1 MRYANDVGTRTKVDA
16 ELSSELRLGVM
27 RLARRLRQQRTDE
40 SYTPSQLSAL
50 AALDRHGALTPG
62 ELAAHEHMQPP
73 SMTRIVAA
81 LEAADLVT
89 RADHPTD
96 GRLVVLT
103 VTPAGAALLAADRRR
118 RDAWLTKRLAEL
130 SPDELSALRAAAPV
144 LERLLGV

>member
-1 MRYANDVGTRTKVDA
+1 MRYANDVTSRAKVDPQ
-16 ELSSELRLGVM
+16 LSSELRMGVM

-81 LEAADLVT
+81 LEDAGLVA
-89 RADHPTD
+89 RAGHATD

-103 VTPAGAALLAADRRR
+103 VTPAGAALLAADRKR
-118 RDAWLTKRLAEL
+118 RDAWLTQRLAEL
-130 SPDELSALRAAAPV
+130 SPEELSALRAAAPV
-144 LERLLGV
+144 LERLSRT

>member
-1 MRYANDVGTRTKVDA
+1 MRVDP
-16 ELSSELRLGVM
+16 ELSSELRIAVM

-81 LEAADLVT
+81 LESAGLVA
-89 RADHPTD
+89 RADHATD

-103 VTPAGAALLAADRRR
+103 PTAAGRALLAADRRR

-130 SPDELSALRAAAPV
+130 TGDELAALRAAAPV
-144 LERLLGV
+144 IERLSRSDA